1 METNQSMQAPK
12 SWPICPAPKEEGV
25 GGGLSDEASTRLS
38 CVGADRGVPRL
49 PGSVPCHRHSKTP
62 LLLSETATVLGSPRH
77 RSPKYRH
84 CQPALAHLLNRKK
97 ELQET
102 SCIGFDFSPD
112 RVRVRDKQ
120 GKCGI
125 LQQPAPLLN
134 SVLPLVLPPQPPQN
148 LPPPP
153 HLRVRN
159 RFRPKV
165 AKG

>member
-1 METNQSMQAPK
+1 METNQSMQASK
-12 SWPICPAPKEEGV
+12 SWPISPAPEEEGV
-25 GGGLSDEASTRLS
+25 GGSLSDEASTRLS

-49 PGSVPCHRHSKTP
+49 PGSVPCHRHRKTP
-62 LLLSETATVLGSPRH
+62 LLLSETATVLGSSRH

-84 CQPALAHLLNRKK
+84 CQPALAHLLNNKK
-97 ELQET
+97 KLQET
-102 SCIGFDFSPD
+102 SCVGFNFSPD
-112 RVRVRDKQ
+112 RVRVQDKQ

-153 HLRVRN
+153 HLQVIN
-159 RFRPKV
+159 
-165 AKG
+165 